1 MSKNYQAI
9 VWQISIAALVVI
21 CFGWISV
28 WDIYSLQVIPLQTKY
43 NLGFAKES
51 DLKELAQI
59 CYERK
64 RYACASSTLKGLIST
79 FQSSRDPASY
89 QKLIDSYLKLDQL
102 KQALQAIESLEKT
115 TGITGAMLEQK
126 ATIQIKLGE
135 EQKAVATFDKAAAL
149 SKGADRISIVRDQ
162 IALMIKLNLFQQA
175 QNKILEVRRS
185 STLAGLF
192 MEKELR
198 AILNHASV
206 AQLKS
211 TIKAN
216 AFKTN

>member
-9 VWQISIAALVVI
+9 LWQVGIAAMVII

-28 WDIYSLQVIPLQTKY
+28 WDTYSLQVLPLQAKY

-51 DLKELAQI
+51 DLKELSNI

-64 RYACASSTLKGLIST
+64 RFSCASSTLKSLISN

-102 KQALQAIESLEKT
+102 KHALQAIEALEKT
-115 TGITGAMLEQK
+115 NSITGAMLEQK
-126 ATIQIKLGE
+126 ATLQIKLGQ
-135 EQKAVATFDKAAAL
+135 EQKAVHTFDKAAAL
-149 SKGADRISIVRDQ
+149 SKGAERIGIMRDQ
-162 IALMIKLNLFQQA
+162 IALLIKLNLYQQA

-198 AILNHASV
+198 FLIKSASI
-206 AQLKS
+206 AQLK
-211 TIKAN
+211 
-216 AFKTN
+216 TN